1 VARKRITVTFE
12 CDPDAYFR
20 FKAGCRANDV
30 TVSDAL
36 EFLIHETN
44 KHNRVSDL
52 KVNPEKISGPGPMV
66 RP

>member
-1 VARKRITVTFE
+1 MARKLITVTFE
-12 CDPDAYFR
+12 CDPDEYFR

-30 TVSDAL
+30 TVSDGL
-36 EFLIHETN
+36 GFLIRETN

-66 RP
+66 KS